1 MLKALIYEY
10 KRMNPLNYINQV
22 FFQLDRNGS
31 FKILSNSWED
41 LTGSLVA
48 NSVNQSWLNF
58 IYEQDQPVAKIKLQ
72 HLYDGGNDSGER
84 FECRL
89 FYKQSRLIN
98 VEVFLMPLVDVV
110 GINGFAG
117 SFLDITKIKLKLQE
131 LTLDQE
137 RLSWALQGANDGY
150 WDWNL
155 ETDFVYYSPRWKTML
170 GYAENELFYPH
181 YDTWARL
188 VDPDDTERTLK
199 SVDDYLAGRVDKYEI
214 EFRMKHKNGSWVYI
228 LSRALLACDE
238 AGYQIMPKRLIGT
251 HVDITERKK
260 SELLI
265 EKQTIALESTANAI
279 VITDVQAK
287 IEWVNPAFVTLTGY
301 SLNEAIGKTM
311 QDLAN
316 SGYQDRAFYKEMWK
330 TIRSKNIWRGDLIN
344 RKKNGLVYDE
354 YMTIT
359 PVINQND
366 EITNFI
372 AVKEDISQRKASEK
386 EIQELAFYDL
396 LTGLPNRR
404 LFMEQL
410 KHAVLSSFRH
420 ETYSALL
427 FIDLDH
433 FKIINDTYGHD
444 IGDLFLV
451 DVASRINSCVREK
464 DIVARLG
471 GDEFVILL
479 EQLGSD
485 SREAILIA
493 SSIGEKIMV
502 RLNQEYIDSNIRH
515 KGSGS
520 IGICMFLN
528 EYNKAEDILKR
539 ADTAMYKAKDSGRN
553 SICFFDPLM
562 QQELEQRSQLEKELW
577 QAFANNELLLYYQL
591 IVNERQEA
599 VGTEALLRWEH
610 PEKGIIGPNNFLS
623 LVEKNNMIIPIGD
636 WVVEEGLRQLHRWQ
650 QCEMLETLFLSI
662 NISAVQFQKIDFVS
676 KLEEKIKRFNIDCSS
691 LYLELTESSLM
702 HDIESTVIKIKALRS
717 MGIHISIDDFG
728 TGYSSLSYLKQ
739 FKLDQLKIERLFVRD
754 ILIDQDDLI
763 LVKTI
768 INMGKNLGMDVV
780 AEGVENQR
788 QFETLRAAGCT
799 KFQGYWINRPMPEVE
814 INALLRSGE
823 MELHKNKSSD
833 SLQRYWRC

>member
-1 MLKALIYEY
+1 
-10 KRMNPLNYINQV
+10 MNPLNYINQV
-22 FFQLDRNGS
+22 FFQLDLNGN
-31 FKILSNSWED
+31 FTNLSHSWEV
-41 LTGSLVA
+41 LTGLPVTNTVS
-48 NSVNQSWLNF
+48 QHWLNF
-58 IYEQDQPVAKIKLQ
+58 ICEQDQPIAKSKLRY
-72 HLYDGGNDSGER
+72 LYDGGKDSGES
-84 FECRL
+84 FKCCL
-89 FYKQSRLIN
+89 YDKQSSLID
-98 VEVFLMPLVDVV
+98 VEVSLMPLVDADKIIGCV
-110 GINGFAG
+110 G
-117 SFLDITKIKLKLQE
+117 SFLDVTEIKLKLQQ
-131 LTLDQE
+131 LKLDQE

-155 ETDFVYYSPRWKTML
+155 ETDYVYYSPRWKTML
-170 GYAENELFYPH
+170 GFAGDEPFSPH
-181 YDTWARL
+181 FDTWARL
-188 VDPDDTERTLK
+188 VDPEDTERSLK
-199 SVDDYLAGRVDKYEI
+199 LVDDYLAGRVDKYEI

-228 LSRALLACDE
+228 LSRASLVCDE
-238 AGYQIMPKRLIGT
+238 AGRQIFPKRMVGT

-279 VITDVQAK
+279 VITDAK
-287 IEWVNPAFVTLTGY
+287 ANIEWVNPAFLTLTGY
-301 SLNEAIGKTM
+301 SLQEATGKTM
-311 QDLAN
+311 QELVN
-316 SGYQDRAFYKEMWK
+316 SGHQNKAFYKEMWK
-330 TIRSKNIWRGDLIN
+330 TIRSKNIWRGDLVN
-344 RKKNGLVYDE
+344 RRKDGSVYDE

-359 PVINQND
+359 PVTDQND
-366 EITNFI
+366 EITHFI

-386 EIQELAFYDL
+386 EIQGLAFYDL

-410 KHAVLSSFRH
+410 KHAVLGSHRH
-420 ETYSALL
+420 KNYSALL

-433 FKIINDTYGHD
+433 FKVINDTYGHD

-451 DVASRINSCVREK
+451 DVASRISSCVRDK

-479 EQLGSD
+479 EQLGCD
-485 SREAILIA
+485 SKEAILIT
-493 SSIGEKIMV
+493 SSIGEKIMAH
-502 RLNQEYIDSNIRH
+502 LNQEYRVNAVQH

-553 SICFFDPLM
+553 NICFFDPLM
-562 QQELEQRSQLEKELW
+562 QQELEHRSRLEKELW
-577 QAFANNELLLYYQL
+577 LALANKELRLHYQL
-591 IVNERQEA
+591 IVNDRQEV
-599 VGTEALLRWEH
+599 VGTEALLRWQH
-610 PEKGIIGPNNFLS
+610 PEKGIVGPNEFLS

-636 WVVEEGLRQLHRWQ
+636 WVIDEGLKQLQRWQ
-650 QCEMLETLFLSI
+650 QCETLGMLFLSL
-662 NISAVQFQKIDFVS
+662 NISAVQFQKVDFVA
-676 KLEEKIKRFNIDCSS
+676 KLEEKIRRFNIDCSY
-691 LYLELTESSLM
+691 LYFELTESSLI
-702 HDIESTVIKIKALRS
+702 HDIESTVNKIKALRN

-768 INMGKNLGMDVV
+768 INMGQNLGMDVV

-788 QFETLRAAGCT
+788 QYETLSAAGCK
-799 KFQGYWINRPMPEVE
+799 KFQGYWINRPMPEEE

-823 MELHKNKSSD
+823 IQL
-833 SLQRYWRC
+833 LQE